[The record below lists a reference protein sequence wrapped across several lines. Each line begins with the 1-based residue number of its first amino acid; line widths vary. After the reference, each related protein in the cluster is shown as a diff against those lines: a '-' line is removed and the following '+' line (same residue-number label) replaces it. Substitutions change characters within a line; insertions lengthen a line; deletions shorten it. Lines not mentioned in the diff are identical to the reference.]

1 VSTIQFAR
9 ADFVDSVLRAV
20 EQHGVKPEL
29 VELEITE
36 SLLMRDIGEVIA
48 SLRRLRETGIRISID
63 DFGTGYSSLG
73 YLKQFPVD
81 SLKIDRSFV
90 KDLLVSSDDAAICS
104 AIIAMARELKL
115 TTVAEGVEVVEQLEF
130 LRRQGCDQIQGFL
143 FSKPLAPAQ
152 LADLLQNAPNLMLKI
167 PAAKTTA

>member
-1 VSTIQFAR
+1 
-9 ADFVDSVLRAV
+9 VLHAV
-20 EQHGVKPEL
+20 KHHRIKPENL
-29 VELEITE
+29 ELEITE

-48 SLRRLRETGIRISID
+48 ALRRLREAGIRISID

-90 KDLLVSSDDAAICS
+90 KDLLISSDDAAICS

-143 FSKPLAPAQ
+143 FSKPLPPAQ
-152 LADLLQNAPNLMLKI
+152 LEDLLRDSPNLTLKI
-167 PAAKTTA
+167 PASETTA